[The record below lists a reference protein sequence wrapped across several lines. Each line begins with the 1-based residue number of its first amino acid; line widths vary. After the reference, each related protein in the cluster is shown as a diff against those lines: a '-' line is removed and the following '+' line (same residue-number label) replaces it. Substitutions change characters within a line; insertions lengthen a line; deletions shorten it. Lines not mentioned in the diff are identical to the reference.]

1 MSETKKDELAIA
13 IGLRLRAERHRLKL
27 SLSRLS
33 ARTGDTLS
41 KSRISNYEQGI
52 RRIGLEG
59 AVILGRAL
67 GDVSPAYLLGLDD
80 SDPLS
85 SAEHRLLALFR
96 ESKPRGKTLIISTA
110 ETEAARSQGQCAQA
124 A

>member
-1 MSETKKDELAIA
+1 M
-13 IGLRLRAERHRLKL
+13 RAERHRLKL
-27 SLSRLS
+27 SLSQLA
-33 ARTGDTLS
+33 ARTGNTLS

-52 RRIGLEG
+52 RRLHLEG
-59 AVILGRAL
+59 AVTLGRSL

-85 SAEHRLLALFR
+85 SAEHHLLAIFR
-96 ESKPRGKTLIISTA
+96 ESKPRGQALIVSTA

>member
-1 MSETKKDELAIA
+1 MTKPEKNELSVA

-85 SAEHRLLALFR
+85 SATA
-96 ESKPRGKTLIISTA
+96 STG
-110 ETEAARSQGQCAQA
+110 S
-124 A
+124 

>member
-1 MSETKKDELAIA
+1 MSETKKDALAVA

-27 SLSRLS
+27 SLSQLA

-85 SAEHRLLALFR
+85 SAEHQLLARFR
-96 ESKPRGKTLIISTA
+96 ATKKHGQALILASAKTAAPR
-110 ETEAARSQGQCAQA
+110 QDQCAQA